1 MKINL
6 PVTQIEAPFPKGCY
20 IVSRTDLKGITTF
33 VNETFVQVSGF
44 SREELVGKNHNAV
57 RHPDMPPEAFAW
69 MWDTI
74 KKGRPWR
81 GTVKNRCK
89 NGDHYWVDALVVPV
103 LKRGEITGYMSV
115 RTEPTRQM
123 IADADAFYKQ
133 IKVGNASLPKISF
146 LKRVSLKL
154 KFNGLVAFILALQV
168 LGFGAVEFGSM
179 LGFAP
184 ETVSWIVLVGG
195 LLGITASALLLA
207 TQGQLLVIID
217 RIVKRI
223 ENIAE
228 GELTDAIPLTREDEL
243 GQLND
248 ALTTMQT
255 HLKAMMAEIAEA
267 ADLISDSADAL
278 GNEMNQTSRATEI
291 QSEAVTRIA
300 NEVEQLV
307 VSVNEIADSAQ
318 RATQAVQGS
327 SGLLDEATASMVE
340 SQSASAGVV
349 STVESASS
357 TMTELSRSIASIENV
372 SQVIR
377 GIADQTN
384 LLALNAA
391 IEAARAGEAGRG
403 FAVVADEV
411 RKLAEQSS
419 KQTAEITGSV
429 HEIQRVTQL
438 ALDSMESAGTHVA
451 STDAAMLAARQGLD
465 SVAEHGQEVAALSQQ
480 IADSTRLQS
489 SAGNEIASHVE
500 EIVGGIG
507 QTTAAIANVSEKT
520 VRMKAVSTNLQQLI
534 SYFRFIR

>member
-6 PVTQIEAPFPKGCY
+6 PVTQNETPFPKGRY
-20 IVSRTDLKGITTF
+20 IVSRTDLKGITTY
-33 VNETFVQVSGF
+33 VNDTFVDVSGF
-44 SREELVGKNHNAV
+44 LREELIGKNHNVV

-89 NGDHYWVDALVVPV
+89 DGNHYWVDALVVPV
-103 LKRGEITGYMSV
+103 LKNGAITGYMSV

-123 IADADAFYKQ
+123 IGEADAFYKKLKDGQ
-133 IKVGNASLPKISF
+133 ATLPKISF
-146 LKRVSLKL
+146 WKRVSLKWKL
-154 KFNGLVAFILALQV
+154 GGVVGVILALQLIGWGV
-168 LGFGAVEFGSM
+168 TQFGAAAGISPEVANWISHTFG
-179 LGFAP
+179 
-184 ETVSWIVLVGG
+184 LVG
-195 LLGITASALLLA
+195 ISASAALLLM
-207 TQGQLLVIID
+207 QRQLLVILD

-248 ALTTMQT
+248 ALITTQT
-255 HLKAMMAEIAEA
+255 HLKAMMAEISEA
-267 ADLISDSADAL
+267 ADLISDNADAL
-278 GNEMNQTSRATEI
+278 SAEMVQTRKATEQ
-291 QSEAVTRIA
+291 QSDAVTRIA

-318 RATQAVQGS
+318 KATESVGASHSLLEQATS
-327 SGLLDEATASMVE
+327 SMNNSQAATANVVRTVDN
-340 SQSASAGVV
+340 AGN
-349 STVESASS
+349 
-357 TMTELSRSIASIENV
+357 TMADLSRSITAIENI

-411 RKLAEQSS
+411 RKLAEQSG
-419 KQTAEITGSV
+419 KQTTEITESV
-429 HEIQRVTQL
+429 HEIQRVTQI
-438 ALDSMESAGTHVA
+438 ALDSMSAAGTHVA
-451 STDAAMLAARQGLD
+451 DTDAAMTTARQGLD
-465 SVAEHGQEVAALSQQ
+465 SVVEHGNEVAAISRQ
-480 IADSTRLQS
+480 IADGTRQQS

-520 VRMKAVSTNLQQLI
+520 ERMKAVSSNLQDLI
-534 SYFRFIR
+534 AYFRFIR